1 MNRHYSNSARN
12 SIGNRR
18 HNRIFCIRQPR
29 RASTTHISGSCRA
42 PKSPFEARLHPAPS
56 AIIIGSTDDDDKKT
70 PQVGGKAPIV
80 NRISAISCILV
91 VFLQQ
96 SHRLTRSSTFHALQE
111 WEGYVVQIDVDA
123 FVARLVDLTAGSSVE
138 EEEAVIP
145 LAEIADYD
153 AERIRLGSIFRWV
166 IGYEHSPTRRKR
178 VSQIVFRDRPAI
190 TYTDV
195 NDGVAWAEEVIR
207 SLDL

>member
-1 MNRHYSNSARN
+1 MNNTTVTAQETALATDATIAYSVSAN
-12 SIGNRR
+12 
-18 HNRIFCIRQPR
+18 HAEQ
-29 RASTTHISGSCRA
+29 A
-42 PKSPFEARLHPAPS
+42 PHTYQVLPSAEESVRARLHPAPS
-56 AIIIGSTDDDDKKT
+56 AIIIGSTDDDDKNPAGRWESTYSK
-70 PQVGGKAPIV
+70 QDIGDLLHFSG
-80 NRISAISCILV
+80 L
-91 VFLQQ
+91 LQQ

-195 NDGVAWAEEVIR
+195 NDGAAWAEEVIR

>member
-1 MNRHYSNSARN
+1 MN
-12 SIGNRR
+12 SITVTAQETALATDVTIAYSVSAN
-18 HNRIFCIRQPR
+18 HAEQAP
-29 RASTTHISGSCRA
+29 HIYQVPPSAEEPVG
-42 PKSPFEARLHPAPS
+42 ARLHPTSS
-56 AIIIGSTDDDDKKT
+56 AIIIGSTGDDDKNPAGRWASTYSK
-70 PQVGGKAPIV
+70 QDLGDLLHFRG
-80 NRISAISCILV
+80 
-91 VFLQQ
+91 FLQQ
-96 SHRLTRSSTFHALQE
+96 SHRLTRSSTFHVLQE
-111 WEGYVVQIDVDA
+111 WEGYVVQIDVDE

-153 AERIRLGSIFRWV
+153 SERIRLGSVFRWV
-166 IGYEHSPTRRKR
+166 VGYEHSPTRRKR

-190 TYTDV
+190 TKTDL